1 MQPDL
6 KPGTSRPL
14 MYLLAVGAGIAIA
27 AFIWGF
33 LLDAKPML
41 DQPDLFWPFLFF
53 GLCGSLLGWR
63 IAMRHDNHPLRN
75 LIGLLGSMVA
85 WRVSYFPFMVV
96 AGWKASLGEW
106 VTFNTLGV
114 SIIYPTFLFFMF
126 AQHAGVG
133 FIGAAAVASPQTK
146 GPDKGPLLF
155 FRKLFHQPPR
165 KALWAL
171 ACVALPVAGMVSFS
185 TSRDFVA
192 FNDAPDPFMPPVAI
206 SEPQINPYAKIM
218 DEHDLA
224 PAPWVLAVN
233 AAVTYPLVPHTPWGD
248 AMAGTLERLALDNP
262 VATTRDRIDEHYQA
276 WIASHARIHDPEAG
290 KAK

>member
-6 KPGTSRPL
+6 RPGTARPL
-14 MYLLAVGAGIAIA
+14 AYLLAVGAGIAIA
-27 AFIWGF
+27 ALSWGF

-41 DQPDLFWPFLFF
+41 YQPDLFWPFLFF

-75 LIGLLGSMVA
+75 LVGLLGSLVA

-96 AGWKASLGEW
+96 GAGKPAWASGSHSTRSESASS
-106 VTFNTLGV
+106 TPPFCSSCSPSMPV
-114 SIIYPTFLFFMF
+114 S
-126 AQHAGVG
+126 
-133 FIGAAAVASPQTK
+133 ASSARPRWRRRGRQDRTRARCC
-146 GPDKGPLLF
+146 F
-155 FRKLFHQPPR
+155 FRKLFHKPPR

-185 TSRDFVA
+185 TARDFVL
-192 FNDAPDPFMPPVAI
+192 FNDGPDPYMAEVPI
-206 SEPQINPYAKIM
+206 SEPQINPYARIM

-248 AMAGTLERLALDNP
+248 AMAGTLEKLALANP

-276 WIASHARIHDPEAG
+276 WIASHARIRDPDAG
-290 KAK
+290 KTK